1 MPLTPP
7 IVPPLS
13 GCVREGLVLTSVS
26 LVCLVT
32 VTEVQLAWHR
42 LVLTFTWTTHRFLLC
57 KPQVIV
63 DIVEKYKEKG

>member
-32 VTEVQLAWHR
+32 VTEVQL
-42 LVLTFTWTTHRFLLC
+42 VLTFTCTTHRFLLC